1 MHPDS
6 AKENKGKSIT
16 VGTAVSGKFIWF
28 DSLRQAARPPWQL
41 ETQGDRGPSGASWTP
56 RWRAASS
63 LWQTHSH
70 ALGSAAPL
78 LHQSPLNFTPKW
90 EEES

>member
-28 DSLRQAARPPWQL
+28 DSLRQAARPPW
-41 ETQGDRGPSGASWTP
+41 
-56 RWRAASS
+56 
-63 LWQTHSH
+63 
-70 ALGSAAPL
+70 
-78 LHQSPLNFTPKW
+78 
-90 EEES
+90 